1 MNKKIIY
8 IIIAIIII
16 LTFTIISVSILTAD
30 DTKYDVKISYD
41 GEWAGEYNI
50 GSLGA
55 PQSFSGNGTDTIQ
68 IFRNSTDN
76 VSVFVHS
83 NDINSTNELRVSLMK
98 NGRPITESFTYN
110 ASRGVELL
118 I

>member
-16 LTFTIISVSILTAD
+16 LVFTVISVSILTAD
-30 DTKYDVKISYD
+30 DTKYDVKVNYD
-41 GEWAGEYNI
+41 GNWTGRYNI
-50 GSLGA
+50 SSLGTS
-55 PQSFSGNGTDTIQ
+55 QNFSGNGTETIQ
-68 IFRNSTDN
+68 IFRNRTDN

-83 NDINSTNELRVSLMK
+83 SDINSTKELKVTLMK

-118 I
+118 A